1 MNPDTN
7 ITTTRRADRR
17 NGWHVLG
24 LAILILAVVA
34 SLYGGASYFFQNAA
48 LAIGFLIVGE
58 LNEIKH
64 RP

>member
-1 MNPDTN
+1 MNPDQN
-7 ITTTRRADRR
+7 FQLRRADLR

-24 LAILILAVVA
+24 ITVLVLAVVA
-34 SLYGGASYFFQNAA
+34 SLYGGASYFFQSAA

-58 LNEIKH
+58 LNENKR